1 MLCSKCGK
9 EIKENSKF
17 CRSCGNPVG
26 IVAKEEIPIQNISV
40 EVKEKSYKS
49 PKSSP
54 IQRGDKK
61 TNKLIFI
68 VPAVLLF
75 IIAFIVIMQPSNM
88 DKGNEALKNDKYQEA
103 IDNFERVRSDDKDY
117 QEAQDNIKIARTM
130 LRYAAERKYIAKG
143 KEALANKDYEEA
155 IDNFGKVESDNV
167 AYQEVQNQIKQ
178 AREMLIHS
186 ILGNHES
193 LKDII
198 GVQIKKIKIIKTGE
212 PVLEK
217 DIGKAMA
224 NAMVG
229 NLLYGALQ
237 ENPYDVVRPV
247 MLSVT
252 YSCDHTPDFVSNLDF
267 ETTQKKNKWDEWE
280 TATSALRAFL
290 QKKCG

>member
-193 LKDII
+193 LKDLYR
-198 GVQIKKIKIIKTGE
+198 KIH
-212 PVLEK
+212 
-217 DIGKAMA
+217 M
-224 NAMVG
+224 
-229 NLLYGALQ
+229 
-237 ENPYDVVRPV
+237 
-247 MLSVT
+247 ML
-252 YSCDHTPDFVSNLDF
+252 
-267 ETTQKKNKWDEWE
+267 
-280 TATSALRAFL
+280 
-290 QKKCG
+290 